1 MVGGLADD
9 NGNQVNTTMS
19 RIRKVLLDR
28 YNLREDARALLE
40 KTSVVELLAEQDG
53 SVSTVAM
60 WCLFRHY

>member
-1 MVGGLADD
+1 MGGVADD
-9 NGNQVNTTMS
+9 NGNQINITMS

-53 SVSTVAM
+53 SVSTVVTLG
-60 WCLFRHY
+60 LFRHY